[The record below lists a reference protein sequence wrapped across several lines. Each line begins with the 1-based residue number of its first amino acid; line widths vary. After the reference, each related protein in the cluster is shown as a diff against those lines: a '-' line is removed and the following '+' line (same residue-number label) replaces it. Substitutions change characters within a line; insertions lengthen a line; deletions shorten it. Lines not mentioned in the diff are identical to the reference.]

1 VPIGLCVDTASF
13 AAKPVGQHVRAGL
26 DEFLTVSK
34 KAFAILGH
42 HPKPS
47 VRHSR
52 QAIIA
57 SGIERAATTLLAKI

>member
-1 VPIGLCVDTASF
+1 
-13 AAKPVGQHVRAGL
+13 VRAGL

-42 HPKPS
+42 HLKPS
-47 VRHSR
+47 VRQH
-52 QAIIA
+52 AIIA